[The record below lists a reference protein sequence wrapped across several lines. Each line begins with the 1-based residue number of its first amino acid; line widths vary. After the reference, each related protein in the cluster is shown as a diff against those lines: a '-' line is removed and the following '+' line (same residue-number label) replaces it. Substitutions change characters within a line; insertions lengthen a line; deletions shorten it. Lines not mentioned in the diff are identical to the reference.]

1 MDSVMPRVRQRDTD
15 LESNEDRISSGSE
28 VDVGWGSQVALRKED
43 ASDSKGGSGRSESSM
58 SDYRHTK
65 F

>member
-15 LESNEDRISSGSE
+15 LESNEDRVSSGSE
-28 VDVGWGSQVALRKED
+28 VDIGWGSQVALRKED
-43 ASDSKGGSGRSESSM
+43 SKGGSGSGESSM